1 MSLSLLYHCNDSM
14 IARSM
19 ANLQVGK
26 HGQQLLAP
34 APLESGKVVDPAV
47 RNWCEGYGAALAAC
61 QSDGGAWQ
69 PSSAARTSQSPP
81 TVLARPWSTSETDL
95 SVKSKDAGDPASREH
110 TTLEVLEC
118 GGEGTEIDRNVCL
131 DRAKVVGSGAG
142 GGGSSQS
149 AGQVC
154 YLCFF
159 SMVVL
164 RCLIKRGCL
173 RNG

>member
-1 MSLSLLYHCNDSM
+1 M
-14 IARSM
+14 IARVIG
-19 ANLQVGK
+19 NLQAGK

-47 RNWCEGYGAALAAC
+47 RGWCEGFGAALAAC

-95 SVKSKDAGDPASREH
+95 SVKSKDAGEPVSREQ

-118 GGEGTEIDRNVCL
+118 GGEGTEIDRNACL
-131 DRAKVVGSGAG
+131 DRPKAVGSGAG

-154 YLCFF
+154 FLCFLLT
-159 SMVVL
+159 VVL
-164 RCLIKRGCL
+164 RR
-173 RNG
+173 